1 MPSYKPPTLPS
12 ATRRKAL
19 AGLAAAHASAG
30 RAPSLILP
38 RLYLANWTVAADEA
52 LLGELGYT
60 PDEARALIEAGVV
73 AGQHGADDA
82 APGGAPSPNELASA

>member
-1 MPSYKPPTLPS
+1 
-12 ATRRKAL
+12 R
-19 AGLAAAHASAG
+19 
-30 RAPSLILP
+30 
-38 RLYLANWTVAADEA
+38 A